1 MTAKTITRVELTDA
15 VYSQIGLSRS
25 ESATLVEFVLEEI
38 CKALV
43 KGDKVKISS
52 FGTFS
57 VRAKKERVG
66 RNPRSGVEVPITSR
80 RVASFKASNLIK
92 KEINASL
99 EKITKKQL
107 AVAS

>member
-1 MTAKTITRVELTDA
+1 MTSKTITRVELADA
-15 VYSQIGLSRS
+15 VYSEIGLSRS
-25 ESATLVEFVLEEI
+25 ESAVLVEAVLEEI
-38 CKALV
+38 CQALV

-57 VRAKKERVG
+57 VRSKKERIG
-66 RNPRSGVEVPITSR
+66 RNPRSGVEVPITPR

-92 KEINASL
+92 KNINDGLSKAA
-99 EKITKKQL
+99 TKPL